1 VLVDLITKKDKIEA
15 LKSRFN
21 GVLIATVLPKSKK
34 EVVALEHIKDAIL
47 EAIKEA
53 EEFLKDSNNV
63 PLGMFSIGYASILDT
78 PLYEVTRE
86 IYEALTKPLQ

>member
-1 VLVDLITKKDKIEA
+1 MWLAHVP
-15 LKSRFN
+15 
-21 GVLIATVLPKSKK
+21 LPKSKK

-63 PLGMFSIGYASILDT
+63 PLGMFSIGYASILDA
-78 PLYEVTRE
+78 PLDEVTRE